1 MRENVADES
10 ECWSGEYKRVQ
21 RDKGAANSRNRGDLM
36 LVRIADDPGHTWQS
50 SYLFWSTLRIAACYQ
65 DSGVG
70 IRAMDASNSCAGIL
84 ISGCGDGASVQ
95 DNNIGIGS
103 GLRLVQALVGK
114 LSLDGGAIGLS
125 GAAAKVLHIK
135 GRHRAIID

>member
-1 MRENVADES
+1 
-10 ECWSGEYKRVQ
+10 
-21 RDKGAANSRNRGDLM
+21 
-36 LVRIADDPGHTWQS
+36 
-50 SYLFWSTLRIAACYQ
+50 
-65 DSGVG
+65 
-70 IRAMDASNSCAGIL
+70 MDAPNSGAGIL

-135 GRHRAIID
+135 GRHRTIITIRLYAFAGTHNPASLRRHLLALARLENPPPELT